1 MAPRSV
7 AQRSALPLAV
17 PEARGGQRRRE
28 DESRSPRSS
37 TAHYLG
43 LQLWARQ
50 HARHYEIFERTL
62 TVATRRRTPKG
73 ARGGPHRAPVV
84 RVVSPS
90 DAGPSIHV
98 VPEFKYSSP
107 SDHEE
112 MAHSWRRQSPGK
124 TEVMRVRKLLWV
136 L

>member
-50 HARHYEIFERTL
+50 HARLYEIFERTL

-73 ARGGPHRAPVV
+73 ARVRSVHPYAESAPGDTSSLKPVNRCDFPHVTTLPLPHQAQRAVAGSGE
-84 RVVSPS
+84 RVYSFHRTVSVI
-90 DAGPSIHV
+90 GI
-98 VPEFKYSSP
+98 
-107 SDHEE
+107 
-112 MAHSWRRQSPGK
+112 
-124 TEVMRVRKLLWV
+124 
-136 L
+136 